1 LQGELRR
8 LKPPTFD
15 GEHRKGEEVEA
26 WLLGMRKY
34 FQLHN
39 YSSNMEAKISIY
51 HLQGKASMWW
61 DQLKQVKHIDEKR
74 ISWKYFKKYFQ
85 KKYLSEH
92 YYDKKMQE
100 FFELKLGT

>member
-1 LQGELRR
+1 LQGELKR

-51 HLQGKASMWW
+51 HL
-61 DQLKQVKHIDEKR
+61 
-74 ISWKYFKKYFQ
+74 
-85 KKYLSEH
+85 
-92 YYDKKMQE
+92 
-100 FFELKLGT
+100 